1 MDSSQPLIQ
10 NSRNVNIEIPL
21 IGKYD
26 SKLVEPIPLYFPLNP
41 GKIQNNRIKKSGQI
55 ILYFSGTVQLTY
67 LPNKLNL
74 YHNFNEIKNLESHNI
89 YIILN
94 INDDKYLTQTKTL
107 PIASTIGEYII
118 YSKIDAM
125 FQTKVKCGDR
135 INIHIFIYNHLEIL
149 QKGVL
154 LSSTSIF
161 HDNKLFK
168 EEYYLAIEYI

>member
-1 MDSSQPLIQ
+1 MSVKYLKKIG
-10 NSRNVNIEIPL
+10 IEIPL

-107 PIASTIGEYII
+107 PIISSIGEDII
-118 YSKIDAM
+118 YSKIDTM
-125 FQTKVKCGDR
+125 FQTKVKCGDKL
-135 INIHIFIYNHLEIL
+135 NIHIFISNYLGIL
-149 QKGVL
+149 QRALL
-154 LSSTSIF
+154 LSSRHRFDNISIQE
-161 HDNKLFK
+161 D
-168 EEYYLAIEYI
+168 YYLTIEYI